1 VPDVPPPAPPALD
14 ARGVGWRYPR
24 SPWLLRDLSLSVA
37 PGELLRVRGGNG
49 SGKSTLLRLLAG
61 CTAPR
66 RGWIRAAGRVG
77 YLPQSLG
84 ELPPTRADR
93 LLALLGG
100 PAGPGDP
107 AVAAHRATR
116 ADRLSGGTARR
127 LVLEAVL
134 SLPAPV
140 LVLDEP
146 GIGLDDAALARLA
159 AAVSRRLADGTAV
172 VVAEHGTL
180 PLPGGRELDLGGA
193 AGTGHVRVVLGG
205 AGCFRGVEAR
215 DGVLELHVPPGE
227 RDALLAEALGAGWAV
242 LAVGPR
248 R

>member
-1 VPDVPPPAPPALD
+1 MPPAALSAED
-14 ARGVGWRYPR
+14 VGWRYPR
-24 SPWLLRDLSLSVA
+24 AGWLFRDLTVSLE

-61 CTAPR
+61 CTEPR
-66 RGWIRAAGRVG
+66 QGRVRLAGRVG
-77 YLPQSLG
+77 YLPQTLG

-100 PAGPGDP
+100 PADP
-107 AVAAHRATR
+107 ADPVVAGHRATR

-146 GIGLDDAALARLA
+146 GAGLDDAALGRLTGALAQRLA
-159 AAVSRRLADGTAV
+159 AGTAV
-172 VVAEHGTL
+172 VVAEHGPL
-180 PLPGGRELDLGGA
+180 ALPGGQVLDLGGEVLPGA
-193 AGTGHVRVVLGG
+193 VRVLLGG
-205 AGCFRGVEAR
+205 AGRFRGVGAR
-215 DGVLELHVPPGE
+215 DGVLELTVPPGE
-227 RDALLAEALGAGWAV
+227 RDALLAEALAGGWAV
-242 LAVGPR
+242 LAVGPHR
-248 R
+248 